1 MEKTAAEQSL
11 KREYESRDGLEK
23 LLQGYKDEV
32 ETLKEAL
39 NIAAEAVAEA
49 NMRDDAFASQQL
61 PPVLEESGAD
71 YTATAAVEYPEE
83 VSYYYEYEQQAEGEY
98 VDYDDGYTYTAAAAE
113 QKESAVGGLSDEPLE
128 EEQREA
134 ETTET
139 PSEASLQEHESHG
152 EEEFEDANEQ

>member
-61 PPVLEESGAD
+61 PSVLEESGAD
-71 YTATAAVEYPEE
+71 YTATAAVEYSKEA
-83 VSYYYEYEQQAEGEY
+83 SYYYEYEQQAEGEY
-98 VDYDDGYTYTAAAAE
+98 IDYDDGYMHTAAAE
-113 QKESAVGGLSDEPLE
+113 QEESAVGGHSDEPLE

>member
-32 ETLKEAL
+32 DTLKEAL

-49 NMRDDAFASQQL
+49 NMRDDAFASQEQQQVALVPEENSEEASYYHYGYEDQADGEYDYGGYAYTAHQEEFAGGAAIFEEL
-61 PPVLEESGAD
+61 PPAF
-71 YTATAAVEYPEE
+71 
-83 VSYYYEYEQQAEGEY
+83 
-98 VDYDDGYTYTAAAAE
+98 
-113 QKESAVGGLSDEPLE
+113 

-134 ETTET
+134 EGTEKAH
-139 PSEASLQEHESHG
+139 SEALLQELESHG
-152 EEEFEDANEQ
+152 EEDFEEDFEDANEQ